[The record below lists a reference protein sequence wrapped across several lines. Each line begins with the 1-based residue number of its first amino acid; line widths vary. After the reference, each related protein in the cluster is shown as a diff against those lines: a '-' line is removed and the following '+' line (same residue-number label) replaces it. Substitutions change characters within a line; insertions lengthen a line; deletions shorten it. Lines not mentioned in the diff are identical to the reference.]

1 MSTLKQLLEKEIM
14 ERRPKLGISSV
25 KTYLSILAS
34 LYMKMKGTGDI
45 NWFSDNHKSILE
57 YLEDKNKQTKKTILS
72 ALFVLTGKEEDRKS
86 TRLNSSH
93 RH

>member
-1 MSTLKQLLEKEIM
+1 MSSLKQLLENKIM

-25 KTYLSILAS
+25 KTYFSILAS

-57 YLEDKNKQTKKTILS
+57 Y
-72 ALFVLTGKEEDRKS
+72 
-86 TRLNSSH
+86 
-93 RH
+93 

>member
-34 LYMKMKGTGDI
+34 LYMKMGREI
-45 NWFSDNHKSILE
+45 
-57 YLEDKNKQTKKTILS
+57 
-72 ALFVLTGKEEDRKS
+72 LTGS
-86 TRLNSSH
+86 QIIINLF
-93 RH
+93 